1 MDPYFICGLCKSIVS
16 MVFIAKCCLLNICTD
31 LVYFVC
37 AAEHFDATMYAMVG
51 HHSWG
56 HYCVPFGLSSHSRS
70 LTAPNSTNKCSN
82 TPLEIML
89 YICVWNI
96 HKNPSYC
103 ETSPDGSLEKIQICA
118 LGKSFLF
125 FGENPNLWV
134 GEILLVGWVPRM
146 LNNRGWMIPVTTLSP
161 KLSLPICNQQHHTL
175 LLHAYHILLRY
186 ANFSALHIDY
196 TESENSTSTF
206 LALYLVNHGTW
217 SSVTFSAICP
227 DVLAWRDTG
236 SSGPRPSLYHS
247 ALLKTCIPAAN
258 ATVVAKHST
267 V

>member
-1 MDPYFICGLCKSIVS
+1 MLKY
-16 MVFIAKCCLLNICTD
+16 
-31 LVYFVC
+31 
-37 AAEHFDATMYAMVG
+37 
-51 HHSWG
+51 
-56 HYCVPFGLSSHSRS
+56 PFGNYAVYLCVTYSQKSLLLRDKSRR
-70 LTAPNSTNKCSN
+70 
-82 TPLEIML
+82 
-89 YICVWNI
+89 
-96 HKNPSYC
+96 
-103 ETSPDGSLEKIQICA
+103 SLEKIQICA

-236 SSGPRPSLYHS
+236 SSAVHTTQLY
-247 ALLKTCIPAAN
+247 LKLVFPPN
-258 ATVVAKHST
+258 STVTAKHSRAEWGKCPSIGAQWGKA
-267 V
+267 